1 MPVFVLQ
8 LVIAQP
14 TMILAAARASD

>member
-8 LVIAQP
+8 LVLAQ
-14 TMILAAARASD
+14 TTIILAAARASD